1 MIKRIK
7 EKALRNQYNQK
18 FKETKEAMMNIKKAA
33 FKKMRF
39 KNSTAI
45 IKFGKSAKS
54 KKKHKKK
61 LLKLRL
67 VEYL

>member
-45 IKFGKSAKS
+45 FKFGKSAKS

-61 LLKLRL
+61 VIRIKI
-67 VEYL
+67 YI